1 MGQVVYHSPIGTLC
15 IESADGLALDSITFV
30 DDLESGD
37 SELADHLLSS
47 LFSKTIKQLDAYF
60 KGTLQ
65 QFHLPLHIDSTPF
78 TSSVWHALQTIPYG
92 ETVSYGELAQ
102 RVKDRMAVR
111 AVGHAVGSNPFTIV
125 LPCHRVVGAQGQ
137 LVGYHWGLERK
148 QWLLEHEKKYSG
160 QTVELSL
167 F

>member
-1 MGQVVYHSPIGTLC
+1 MGQVVYHSPIGMLR
-15 IESADGLALDSITFV
+15 IESFDGLALDSITFI
-30 DDLESGD
+30 DDVTANDDEP
-37 SELADHLLSS
+37 ADHLISS

-65 QFHLPLHIDSTPF
+65 RFRLPLHLDSTPF
-78 TSSVWHALQTIPYG
+78 NLSVWRALQDIPYG
-92 ETVSYGELAQ
+92 TVISYGELAE
-102 RVKDRMAVR
+102 RVNDPKASR
-111 AVGHAVGSNPFTIV
+111 AVGHAIGSNPLSIII
-125 LPCHRVVGAQGQ
+125 PCHRVIGAQGQ

-160 QTVELSL
+160 QTVALSL